1 MKIIFDIF
9 LSIFK
14 IGAFTF
20 GGGYAMIPLIEQE
33 VVNNKKWLNKDEF
46 MDVLVVAQS
55 LPGAMAINTSIFLG
69 YRIAGILGAISAL
82 IAVILPSFM
91 IIILIAA
98 FFMQFRNNYYV
109 NAAFMGITAAVPML
123 VLVGAISL
131 AKGIPKNLRSLIT
144 IVISLIALI
153 FFDINPVVVIIV
165 SGALWSNI
173 FKREGI
179 AMKLL
184 IKLYLAFLKIGTFSF
199 GGGYAML
206 PFIQKEIVEKNNWIS
221 STEFTDIIGISQMT
235 PGPVA
240 INSATF
246 VGYKISGVIGSIV
259 ATLGVITTSFILV
272 IIINRILDKF
282 KESKIVKVCTIRNE
296 TSTYSTD
303 NICFLGFGYRCI

>member
-1 MKIIFDIF
+1 MGGDFMKIIFEIF

-55 LPGAMAINTSIFLG
+55 LPGAMAINASIFLG

-82 IAVILPSFM
+82 IAVILPSFI

-144 IVISLIALI
+144 ILISLIALI
-153 FFDINPVVVIIV
+153 FFHIKPVVVIIV
-165 SGALWSNI
+165 SGVYGAI
-173 FKREGI
+173 FLRG
-179 AMKLL
+179 
-184 IKLYLAFLKIGTFSF
+184 
-199 GGGYAML
+199 
-206 PFIQKEIVEKNNWIS
+206 
-221 STEFTDIIGISQMT
+221 
-235 PGPVA
+235 
-240 INSATF
+240 
-246 VGYKISGVIGSIV
+246 
-259 ATLGVITTSFILV
+259 
-272 IIINRILDKF
+272 
-282 KESKIVKVCTIRNE
+282 KV
-296 TSTYSTD
+296 
-303 NICFLGFGYRCI
+303 

>member
-1 MKIIFDIF
+1 MGGDFMKIIFEIF

-33 VVNNKKWLNKDEF
+33 AVNNKKWLNKDEF

-55 LPGAMAINTSIFLG
+55 LPGAMAINASIFLG

-82 IAVILPSFM
+82 IAVILPSFI

-144 IVISLIALI
+144 ILISLIALI
-153 FFDINPVVVIIV
+153 FFHINPVVVIIV
-165 SGALWSNI
+165 SGVYGAI
-173 FKREGI
+173 FLRG
-179 AMKLL
+179 
-184 IKLYLAFLKIGTFSF
+184 
-199 GGGYAML
+199 
-206 PFIQKEIVEKNNWIS
+206 
-221 STEFTDIIGISQMT
+221 
-235 PGPVA
+235 
-240 INSATF
+240 
-246 VGYKISGVIGSIV
+246 
-259 ATLGVITTSFILV
+259 
-272 IIINRILDKF
+272 
-282 KESKIVKVCTIRNE
+282 KV
-296 TSTYSTD
+296 
-303 NICFLGFGYRCI
+303 

>member
-1 MKIIFDIF
+1 MGGDFMKIIFEIF

-55 LPGAMAINTSIFLG
+55 FPGAMAINASIFLG

-82 IAVILPSFM
+82 IAVILPSFI

-144 IVISLIALI
+144 ILISLIALI
-153 FFDINPVVVIIV
+153 FFHINPVVVIIV
-165 SGALWSNI
+165 SGVYGAI
-173 FKREGI
+173 FLRG
-179 AMKLL
+179 
-184 IKLYLAFLKIGTFSF
+184 
-199 GGGYAML
+199 
-206 PFIQKEIVEKNNWIS
+206 
-221 STEFTDIIGISQMT
+221 
-235 PGPVA
+235 
-240 INSATF
+240 
-246 VGYKISGVIGSIV
+246 
-259 ATLGVITTSFILV
+259 
-272 IIINRILDKF
+272 
-282 KESKIVKVCTIRNE
+282 KV
-296 TSTYSTD
+296 
-303 NICFLGFGYRCI
+303 

>member
-1 MKIIFDIF
+1 MGGDFMKIIFEIF

-46 MDVLVVAQS
+46 MYVLVVAQS
-55 LPGAMAINTSIFLG
+55 LPGAMAINASIFLG

-82 IAVILPSFM
+82 IAVILPSFI

-144 IVISLIALI
+144 ILISLIALI
-153 FFDINPVVVIIV
+153 FFHINPVVVIIV
-165 SGALWSNI
+165 SGVYGAI
-173 FKREGI
+173 FLRG
-179 AMKLL
+179 
-184 IKLYLAFLKIGTFSF
+184 
-199 GGGYAML
+199 
-206 PFIQKEIVEKNNWIS
+206 
-221 STEFTDIIGISQMT
+221 
-235 PGPVA
+235 
-240 INSATF
+240 
-246 VGYKISGVIGSIV
+246 
-259 ATLGVITTSFILV
+259 
-272 IIINRILDKF
+272 
-282 KESKIVKVCTIRNE
+282 KV
-296 TSTYSTD
+296 
-303 NICFLGFGYRCI
+303 

>member
-1 MKIIFDIF
+1 MGGDFMKIIFEIF

-20 GGGYAMIPLIEQE
+20 GGRYAMIPLIEQE

-55 LPGAMAINTSIFLG
+55 LPGAMAINASIFLG

-82 IAVILPSFM
+82 IAVILPSFI

-144 IVISLIALI
+144 ILISLIALI
-153 FFDINPVVVIIV
+153 FFHINPVVVIIV
-165 SGALWSNI
+165 SGVYGAI
-173 FKREGI
+173 FLRG
-179 AMKLL
+179 
-184 IKLYLAFLKIGTFSF
+184 
-199 GGGYAML
+199 
-206 PFIQKEIVEKNNWIS
+206 
-221 STEFTDIIGISQMT
+221 
-235 PGPVA
+235 
-240 INSATF
+240 
-246 VGYKISGVIGSIV
+246 
-259 ATLGVITTSFILV
+259 
-272 IIINRILDKF
+272 
-282 KESKIVKVCTIRNE
+282 KV
-296 TSTYSTD
+296 
-303 NICFLGFGYRCI
+303 

>member
-1 MKIIFDIF
+1 MGGDFMKIIFEIF

-55 LPGAMAINTSIFLG
+55 LPGAMAINASIFLG
-69 YRIAGILGAISAL
+69 DRIAGILGAISAL
-82 IAVILPSFM
+82 IAVILPSFI

-144 IVISLIALI
+144 ILISLIALI
-153 FFDINPVVVIIV
+153 FFHINPVVVIIV
-165 SGALWSNI
+165 SGVYGAI
-173 FKREGI
+173 FLRG
-179 AMKLL
+179 
-184 IKLYLAFLKIGTFSF
+184 
-199 GGGYAML
+199 
-206 PFIQKEIVEKNNWIS
+206 
-221 STEFTDIIGISQMT
+221 
-235 PGPVA
+235 
-240 INSATF
+240 
-246 VGYKISGVIGSIV
+246 
-259 ATLGVITTSFILV
+259 
-272 IIINRILDKF
+272 
-282 KESKIVKVCTIRNE
+282 KV
-296 TSTYSTD
+296 
-303 NICFLGFGYRCI
+303 

>member
-1 MKIIFDIF
+1 MGGDFMKIIFEIF

-55 LPGAMAINTSIFLG
+55 LPGAMAINASIFLG

-82 IAVILPSFM
+82 IAVILPSFI

-109 NAAFMGITAAVPML
+109 NDAFMGITAAVPML

-144 IVISLIALI
+144 ILISLIALI
-153 FFDINPVVVIIV
+153 FFHINPVVVIIV
-165 SGALWSNI
+165 SGVYGAI
-173 FKREGI
+173 FLRG
-179 AMKLL
+179 
-184 IKLYLAFLKIGTFSF
+184 
-199 GGGYAML
+199 
-206 PFIQKEIVEKNNWIS
+206 
-221 STEFTDIIGISQMT
+221 
-235 PGPVA
+235 
-240 INSATF
+240 
-246 VGYKISGVIGSIV
+246 
-259 ATLGVITTSFILV
+259 
-272 IIINRILDKF
+272 
-282 KESKIVKVCTIRNE
+282 KV
-296 TSTYSTD
+296 
-303 NICFLGFGYRCI
+303 

>member
-1 MKIIFDIF
+1 MGGDFMKIIFEIF

-55 LPGAMAINTSIFLG
+55 LPGAIAINASIFLG

-82 IAVILPSFM
+82 IAVILPSFI

-144 IVISLIALI
+144 ILISLIVLK
-153 FFDINPVVVIIV
+153 FFHINPVVVIIV
-165 SGALWSNI
+165 SGVYGAI
-173 FKREGI
+173 FLRG
-179 AMKLL
+179 
-184 IKLYLAFLKIGTFSF
+184 
-199 GGGYAML
+199 
-206 PFIQKEIVEKNNWIS
+206 
-221 STEFTDIIGISQMT
+221 
-235 PGPVA
+235 
-240 INSATF
+240 
-246 VGYKISGVIGSIV
+246 
-259 ATLGVITTSFILV
+259 
-272 IIINRILDKF
+272 
-282 KESKIVKVCTIRNE
+282 KV
-296 TSTYSTD
+296 
-303 NICFLGFGYRCI
+303 

>member
-1 MKIIFDIF
+1 MKIIFEIF

-46 MDVLVVAQS
+46 MDVLVV
-55 LPGAMAINTSIFLG
+55 GAMAINASIFLG

-82 IAVILPSFM
+82 IAVILPSFI

-144 IVISLIALI
+144 ILISLIALI
-153 FFDINPVVVIIV
+153 FFHINPVVVIIV
-165 SGALWSNI
+165 SGVYGAI
-173 FKREGI
+173 FLRG
-179 AMKLL
+179 
-184 IKLYLAFLKIGTFSF
+184 
-199 GGGYAML
+199 
-206 PFIQKEIVEKNNWIS
+206 
-221 STEFTDIIGISQMT
+221 
-235 PGPVA
+235 
-240 INSATF
+240 
-246 VGYKISGVIGSIV
+246 
-259 ATLGVITTSFILV
+259 
-272 IIINRILDKF
+272 
-282 KESKIVKVCTIRNE
+282 KV
-296 TSTYSTD
+296 
-303 NICFLGFGYRCI
+303 